1 VGRPKAFDEQTAVH
15 AAMDLLWERGYRATT
30 PAELGEALGIGRGS
44 LYHAFGSK
52 HALYRRALEQYV
64 ADQRRQFMEAFDAE
78 GSMSERTRRALSVVL
93 DGSAQPRGCMITT
106 AAIEAPPDDETTM
119 VFARAVLT
127 EQRMLLRAAIEDG
140 RRTGDLP
147 TGPDTPD
154 AGQAADAIIALL
166 NGVRVMQRVGA
177 APPSL
182 VDMAM
187 RLL

>member
-1 VGRPKAFDEQTAVH
+1 VGRPKAFDEQTAVGE
-15 AAMDLLWERGYRATT
+15 AMELFWEKGYRATT
-30 PAELGEALGIGRGS
+30 PAELGDALGIGRGS

-64 ADQRRQFMEAFDAE
+64 ADQRRQFMEAFDTE
-78 GSMSERTRRALSVVL
+78 GSMSDRIRRGLSVIL
-93 DGSAQPRGCMITT
+93 DGAPQPRGCMVTT
-106 AAIEAPPDDETTM
+106 AAIEAPPDDEETTA
-119 VFARAVLT
+119 FARAVLA
-127 EQRMLLRAAIEDG
+127 EQRTFLRAAIEDG

-154 AGQAADAIIALL
+154 AGEAADAIVALM

>member
-1 VGRPKAFDEQTAVH
+1 MGRPKAFDEQAAVGE
-15 AAMDLLWERGYRATT
+15 AMELFWERGYRATT

-44 LYHAFGSK
+44 LYNTFGSK
-52 HALYRRALEQYV
+52 HALYRRALEKYV
-64 ADQRRQFMEAFDAE
+64 ADQREQFMEAFGTD
-78 GSMSERTRRALSVVL
+78 GSTGERIRRALSAIL
-93 DGSAQPRGCMITT
+93 DGSPQPRGCMVTT
-106 AAIEAPPDDETTM
+106 AAIEAPPDDEETTA
-119 VFARAVLT
+119 FARAVLN
-127 EQRMLLRAAIEDG
+127 EQRTLLRAAIEDG
-140 RRTGDLP
+140 RRLGDLP

-154 AGQAADAIIALL
+154 AGEAADAIIALM